1 MNSKLSITLLAATLA
16 VGIATVSF
24 WPDDAS
30 ARAGGGNSTGSRGS
44 RSFSTPRQATP
55 APTGTGQM
63 RQSTPAATPGA
74 AAAPAAGAT
83 APRPAGATAAPAAA
97 APHTPAPAPAMP
109 APSGLSSGLLGG
121 LGGLA
126 LGGLLGA
133 TLFGGHGG
141 GMAGG
146 AAAAPGG
153 VGGSGIGLLEIL
165 LIGGAIWFA
174 FRWFRQQKANESV
187 PAGGMYSAREGAVEP
202 ILGQTP
208 YGGGSTVSAAP
219 VATGDDDLAQG
230 LANIASMDPNFD
242 EARFLE
248 GAKMAFQHIQGAW
261 ADWSVERLRP
271 LLTERMWT
279 LIQAQAAERKAAGK
293 RDVIEKIRFNQV
305 SISEAWQEAGEDWFT
320 VHFLVEMVD
329 YTTDLQGNVL
339 EGDPKVSTPVE
350 EYWTFNRPV
359 GSRDPNWFLSAIQQ
373 PGEVAK
379 SVL

>member
-1 MNSKLSITLLAATLA
+1 
-16 VGIATVSF
+16 
-24 WPDDAS
+24 
-30 ARAGGGNSTGSRGS
+30 
-44 RSFSTPRQATP
+44 
-55 APTGTGQM
+55 
-63 RQSTPAATPGA
+63 
-74 AAAPAAGAT
+74 
-83 APRPAGATAAPAAA
+83 
-97 APHTPAPAPAMP
+97 MP
-109 APSGLSSGLLGG
+109 ASSGLSSGLLGG

-133 TLFGGHGG
+133 TLFGGHSGAG
-141 GMAGG
+141 VASGG
-146 AAAAPGG
+146 AAAGG

-187 PAGGMYSAREGAVEP
+187 PVGGMYSARKGAMEP
-202 ILGQTP
+202 ILGQTS
-208 YGGGSTVSAAP
+208 YGAGTPSASPMSAAP
-219 VATGDDDLAQG
+219 VATGDDELAQG

-242 EARFLE
+242 ETRFLE

-305 SISEAWQEAGEDWFT
+305 SISEAWQEAGEDWLT

>member
-1 MNSKLSITLLAATLA
+1 MNKTLAFSLLATTLA
-16 VGIATVSF
+16 VGVAVATF
-24 WPDDAS
+24 WPEDAA
-30 ARAGGGNSTGSRGS
+30 ARAGNSSSVGSRGS

-55 APTGTGQM
+55 APTGSGQM

-74 AAAPAAGAT
+74 AAT
-83 APRPAGATAAPAAA
+83 APRTTAPGAATAAPHTA
-97 APHTPAPAPAMP
+97 APVPAPAMP
-109 APSGLSSGLLGG
+109 ASSGLSSGLLGG

-133 TLFGGHGG
+133 TLFGGSGS
-141 GMAGG
+141 G
-146 AAAAPGG
+146 AAAGSAAAGSAGATGG
-153 VGGSGIGLLEIL
+153 VAGSGIGLLEIL

-174 FRWFRQQKANESV
+174 LRWFRQQKAGASM
-187 PAGGMYSAREGAVEP
+187 PAGPGMYSARESMAEP
-202 ILGQTP
+202 SFGQTAFNTAP
-208 YGGGSTVSAAP
+208 ATTLATV
-219 VATGDDDLAQG
+219 DDELAQG
-230 LANIASMDPNFD
+230 MANITSMDPTFD

-279 LIQAQAAERKAAGK
+279 LIQAQAAERRAAGK
-293 RDVIEKIRFNQV
+293 RDVIEKIRFNEV
-305 SISEAWQEAGEDWFT
+305 SISEAWQEAGEDWIT
-320 VHFLVEMVD
+320 VHLLVDMVD
-329 YTTDLQGNVL
+329 YTTDVQGTVL
-339 EGDPKVSTPVE
+339 EGDPKVSSLVE

-359 GSRDPNWFLSAIQQ
+359 GSRDPNWYLSAIQQ